1 MPVKNFSSIGGYSV
15 AATEVLNTSRA
26 LKNISAMHMVSDH
39 FTDANKD
46 IFILKRQT
54 DAANNTMQLSLDGT
68 TPLTTNT
75 PPLANDSVAFAS
87 GTIFGQEASNNTYV
101 YAVKFD
107 LVITTSSSGT
117 PSVAS
122 ERKIIV
128 RNNPPGQETWN
139 VVPSAITIGGAP
151 YFTFQASSVTT
162 SSTVKWIGNLELTV
176 VT

>member
-15 AATEVLNTSRA
+15 AATEVLDTSRA
-26 LKNISAMHMVSDH
+26 LKNISQMHMVSDH

-54 DAANNTMQLSLDGT
+54 DAANNTMDMSLDGT
-68 TPLTTNT
+68 TPLVTNT

-107 LVITTSSSGT
+107 IVITTSSSGT
-117 PSVAS
+117 PTVAS

-151 YFTFQASSVTT
+151 YFTFQVSSVTT

>member
-1 MPVKNFSSIGGYSV
+1 MPTKNFSSIGGYAV
-15 AATEVLNTSRA
+15 DATEVVNTDRA
-26 LKNISAMHMVSDH
+26 LKNISAMHMVSNH

-54 DAANNTMQLSLDGT
+54 DASNNTMDMSLDGT
-68 TPLTTNT
+68 TPLATNT

-87 GTIFGQEASNNTYV
+87 GTIFGQDATNNTYV

-107 LVITTSSSGT
+107 LVITTTSGGVPT
-117 PSVAS
+117 VAS
-122 ERKIIV
+122 ERKITI
-128 RNNPPGQETWN
+128 RNNPPGQELWN
-139 VVPSAITIGGAP
+139 VVPSAIQIGGAP
-151 YFTFQASSVTT
+151 FFTFQASSVTT

>member
-26 LKNISAMHMVSDH
+26 LKNISQMHMVSDH

-68 TPLTTNT
+68 TPLVTNT

-87 GTIFGQEASNNTYV
+87 GTIFGQETSNNTYV

-107 LVITTSSSGT
+107 IVITTSSSGT
-117 PSVAS
+117 PTVAS

-162 SSTVKWIGNLELTV
+162 SSTVKWVGNLELTV

>member
-1 MPVKNFSSIGGYSV
+1 MPVKNFSSTGGYAV
-15 AATEVLNTSRA
+15 DATEVLSTSRA
-26 LKNISAMHMVSDH
+26 LKNMSAMHMVSDH

-68 TPLTTNT
+68 TPLATNT

-87 GTIFGQEASNNTYV
+87 GTIFGQETSNNIYV

-107 LVITTSSSGT
+107 LVITTTSGGLPT
-117 PSVAS
+117 VAS

-139 VVPSAITIGGAP
+139 VVPAAINIGAAP
-151 YFTFQASSVTT
+151 FFTFQVSSVTT
-162 SSTVKWIGNLELTV
+162 SSTVKWVGNLELTV

>member
-15 AATEVLNTSRA
+15 ASTEVLNTSRA

-54 DAANNTMQLSLDGT
+54 DAANNTMSMSLDGT
-68 TPLTTNT
+68 TPLSTNT
-75 PPLANDSVAFAS
+75 PPLAADSVAFAS
-87 GTIFGQEASNNTYV
+87 GTIFGQETSNNTYV
-101 YAVKFD
+101 YAAKFD
-107 LVITTSSSGT
+107 LVITTTSGGLPT
-117 PSVAS
+117 VAS

-139 VVPSAITIGGAP
+139 VVPAAIQIGGLP
-151 YFTFQASSVTT
+151 FFTFQVSSVTT
-162 SSTVKWIGNLELTV
+162 SSTVKWVGNLELTV

>member
-1 MPVKNFSSIGGYSV
+1 MPIKNFSSIGGYSV
-15 AATEVLNTSRA
+15 ASTEVLNTSRA

-54 DAANNTMQLSLDGT
+54 DAANNIQQLSLDGT
-68 TPLTTNT
+68 TPLATNT

-87 GTIFGQEASNNTYV
+87 GTIFGQETTNNIYV

-107 LVITTSSSGT
+107 IVITTSSTGT
-117 PSVAS
+117 PTVAS

-139 VVPSAITIGGAP
+139 VVPSAITIGGSP
-151 YFTFQASSVTT
+151 FFTFQASSVTT

-176 VT
+176 VS

>member
-15 AATEVLNTSRA
+15 AATEVLDTSRA
-26 LKNISAMHMVSDH
+26 LKNISQMHMVSSH

-54 DAANNTMQLSLDGT
+54 DAANNTMDMSLDGT
-68 TPLTTNT
+68 TPLVTNT

-117 PSVAS
+117 PTVAS

>member
-68 TPLTTNT
+68 TPLATNT
-75 PPLANDSVAFAS
+75 PDLTNDSVAFAS
-87 GTIFGQEASNNTYV
+87 ATVFGQETTNNTYV
-101 YAVKFD
+101 YAAKFD
-107 LVITTSSSGT
+107 LVITTSSTGT
-117 PSVAS
+117 PTVAS

-139 VVPSAITIGGAP
+139 VVPFATTIGGAP
-151 YFTFQASSVTT
+151 FFTFQVSSVTT
-162 SSTVKWIGNLELTV
+162 TSTVKWVGNLELTV

>member
-54 DAANNTMQLSLDGT
+54 DAANNTMDMSLDGT

-87 GTIFGQEASNNTYV
+87 GTIFGQETSNNTYV

>member
-15 AATEVLNTSRA
+15 ASTEVLNTSRA
-26 LKNISAMHMVSDH
+26 LKNISQMHMVSDH
-39 FTDANKD
+39 FIDANKD

-68 TPLTTNT
+68 TPLATNT

-87 GTIFGQEASNNTYV
+87 GTVFGQETSNNTYV

-107 LVITTSSSGT
+107 LVITTSSTGT
-117 PSVAS
+117 PTVAS

-139 VVPSAITIGGAP
+139 VVPFATTIGAAP
-151 YFTFQASSVTT
+151 FFTFQVSSVTT
-162 SSTVKWIGNLELTV
+162 SSTVKWVGNLELTV

>member
-1 MPVKNFSSIGGYSV
+1 MPVKNFSSIGGYAV
-15 AATEVLNTSRA
+15 DATQVMDTERA
-26 LKNISAMHMVSDH
+26 LKNISAMHMVSNH
-39 FTDANKD
+39 FVDANKD

-87 GTIFGQEASNNTYV
+87 GTIFGQETSNNTYV
-101 YAVKFD
+101 YAAKFD
-107 LVITTSSSGT
+107 LVITTTSGGLPT
-117 PSVAS
+117 VAS
-122 ERKIIV
+122 QRKIIV

-139 VVPSAITIGGAP
+139 VVPTAIQIGGLP
-151 YFTFQASSVTT
+151 FFTFQVSSVTT
-162 SSTVKWIGNLELTV
+162 SSTVKWVGNLELTV

>member
-1 MPVKNFSSIGGYSV
+1 MPVKNFSSIGGYAV
-15 AATEVLNTSRA
+15 ASTEVMNTDRA
-26 LKNISAMHMVSDH
+26 LKNVSAMHMVSNH

-68 TPLTTNT
+68 TPLVTNT
-75 PPLANDSVAFAS
+75 PPLTNDSVAFAS
-87 GTIFGQEASNNTYV
+87 GTVFGQETSNNTYV
-101 YAVKFD
+101 YAAKFD
-107 LVITTSSSGT
+107 LVITTTAGGIPT
-117 PSVAS
+117 VAS

-139 VVPSAITIGGAP
+139 VVPFATQIGAAP
-151 YFTFQASSVTT
+151 FFTFQVSSVTT
-162 SSTVKWIGNLELTV
+162 TSTVKWVGNLELTV

>member
-15 AATEVLNTSRA
+15 ASTEVMNTSRA

-68 TPLTTNT
+68 TPLVTNT

-87 GTIFGQEASNNTYV
+87 GTIFGQETSNNTYV

-107 LVITTSSSGT
+107 IVITTSSSGT
-117 PSVAS
+117 PTVAS
-122 ERKIIV
+122 ERKIVV

-139 VVPSAITIGGAP
+139 VVPAAITIGAAP
-151 YFTFQASSVTT
+151 YFTFQVSSVTT
-162 SSTVKWIGNLELTV
+162 SSTVKWVGNLELTV

>member
-15 AATEVLNTSRA
+15 AATEVLDTSRA
-26 LKNISAMHMVSDH
+26 LKNISQMHMVSDH

-68 TPLTTNT
+68 TPLSTNT
-75 PPLANDSVAFAS
+75 PPLQNDSVSFAS
-87 GTIFGQEASNNTYV
+87 ATIFGQEATNNTYV
-101 YAVKFD
+101 YAAKFD
-107 LVITTSSSGT
+107 LVITTTSGGLPT
-117 PSVAS
+117 VAS

-139 VVPSAITIGGAP
+139 VVPSAIQIGGLP
-151 YFTFQASSVTT
+151 FFTFQVSSVTT

>member
-39 FTDANKD
+39 FVDANKD

-87 GTIFGQEASNNTYV
+87 GTIFGQETSNNTYV

-117 PSVAS
+117 PTVAS

>member
-1 MPVKNFSSIGGYSV
+1 MSIKNFSSIGGYSV

-68 TPLTTNT
+68 TPLSSNT

-87 GTIFGQEASNNTYV
+87 GTIFGQETSNNTYV

-107 LVITTSSSGT
+107 IVITTSSSGT
-117 PSVAS
+117 RTVAS
-122 ERKIIV
+122 ERKIVV

-139 VVPSAITIGGAP
+139 VVPAAINIGAAP
-151 YFTFQASSVTT
+151 FFTFQVSSVTT
-162 SSTVKWIGNLELTV
+162 SSTVKWVGNLELTV

>member
-1 MPVKNFSSIGGYSV
+1 MSIKNFSSIGGYSV

-46 IFILKRQT
+46 IFIPKRQT
-54 DAANNTMQLSLDGT
+54 DAPNNTMQLSLDGT
-68 TPLTTNT
+68 TPLNTNT
-75 PPLANDSVAFAS
+75 PPLAADSVAFAS

-139 VVPSAITIGGAP
+139 VVPAAITIGGAP

>member
-15 AATEVLNTSRA
+15 ASTEVLNTSRA

-68 TPLTTNT
+68 TPLSTNT
-75 PPLANDSVAFAS
+75 PPLVADSVAFAS
-87 GTIFGQEASNNTYV
+87 GTIFGQETSNNTYV
-101 YAVKFD
+101 YAAKFD
-107 LVITTSSSGT
+107 LVITTTVGGLPT
-117 PSVAS
+117 VAS

-139 VVPSAITIGGAP
+139 VVPSAIQIGGLP
-151 YFTFQASSVTT
+151 FFTFQVSSVTT
-162 SSTVKWIGNLELTV
+162 SSTVKWVGNLELTV

>member
-1 MPVKNFSSIGGYSV
+1 MPTKNFSSIGGYAVDS
-15 AATEVLNTSRA
+15 TEVLNTSRA

-54 DAANNTMQLSLDGT
+54 DASNNTQQMSLDGT
-68 TPLTTNT
+68 NPLATNT
-75 PPLANDSVAFAS
+75 PPLANDTVSFAT
-87 GTIFGQEASNNTYV
+87 GTIFGQETSNNTYV

-107 LVITTSSSGT
+107 LVITTTVGGLPT
-117 PSVAS
+117 VAS

-139 VVPSAITIGGAP
+139 VVPAAINIGAAP
-151 YFTFQASSVTT
+151 FFTFQVSSVTS
-162 SSTVKWIGNLELTV
+162 SSTVKWVGNLELTV

>member
-15 AATEVLNTSRA
+15 ASTEVMNTSRA

-68 TPLTTNT
+68 TPLVSNT

-87 GTIFGQEASNNTYV
+87 GTIFGQETSNNTYV

-107 LVITTSSSGT
+107 IVITTSSSGT
-117 PSVAS
+117 PTVAS

-139 VVPSAITIGGAP
+139 VVPAAITIGAAP
-151 YFTFQASSVTT
+151 YFTFQVSSVTT
-162 SSTVKWIGNLELTV
+162 SSTVKWVGNLELTV

>member
-1 MPVKNFSSIGGYSV
+1 MPTKNFSSIGGYSV
-15 AATEVLNTSRA
+15 AATEVLDTSRA
-26 LKNISAMHMVSDH
+26 LKNISQMHMVSDH

-54 DAANNTMQLSLDGT
+54 DAANNTMDMSLDGT
-68 TPLTTNT
+68 TPLVTNT

-117 PSVAS
+117 PTVAS

>member
-1 MPVKNFSSIGGYSV
+1 MPTKNFSSIGGYAV
-15 AATEVLNTSRA
+15 DATEVVNTDRA
-26 LKNISAMHMVSDH
+26 LKNISAMHMVSNH

-54 DAANNTMQLSLDGT
+54 DASNNTMDMSLDGT
-68 TPLTTNT
+68 TPLATNT

-87 GTIFGQEASNNTYV
+87 GTIFGQDATNNTYV

-107 LVITTSSSGT
+107 LVITTTSGGLPT
-117 PSVAS
+117 VAS

-139 VVPSAITIGGAP
+139 VVPAAIQIGGLP
-151 YFTFQASSVTT
+151 FFTFQVSSVTT
-162 SSTVKWIGNLELTV
+162 SSTVKWVGNLELTV

>member
-1 MPVKNFSSIGGYSV
+1 MPVKNFSSIGGYAV
-15 AATEVLNTSRA
+15 ASTEVMNTDRA
-26 LKNISAMHMVSDH
+26 LKNVSAMHMVSNH

-68 TPLTTNT
+68 TPLATNT

-87 GTIFGQEASNNTYV
+87 ATVFGQETSNNTYV
-101 YAVKFD
+101 YAAKFD
-107 LVITTSSSGT
+107 LVITTTAGGLPT
-117 PSVAS
+117 IAS
-122 ERKIIV
+122 ATEVVI

-139 VVPSAITIGGAP
+139 VVPTAIQIGGVP
-151 YFTFQASSVTT
+151 FFTLQVSSVTT
-162 SSTVKWIGNLELTV
+162 SSTVKWVGNLELTV

>member
-1 MPVKNFSSIGGYSV
+1 
-15 AATEVLNTSRA
+15 
-26 LKNISAMHMVSDH
+26 MVSDH
-39 FTDANKD
+39 FADANKD

-54 DAANNTMQLSLDGT
+54 DAANNTMDMSLDGT
-68 TPLTTNT
+68 TPLSTNT

-87 GTIFGQEASNNTYV
+87 GTIFGQEATNNTYV

-107 LVITTSSSGT
+107 IVITTSSTGT
-117 PSVAS
+117 PTVAS

-139 VVPSAITIGGAP
+139 VVPAAITIGAAP
-151 YFTFQASSVTT
+151 FFTFQVSSVTT
-162 SSTVKWIGNLELTV
+162 SSTVKWVGNLELTV